1 MFAAISSEAREWKAK
16 LEAISKS
23 QAEIEFK
30 LDGTIV
36 TANENFL
43 KALGYTLDEIKG
55 KHHSIFVDSAY
66 RDSDEYAE
74 FWSRL
79 RHGEF
84 QSAEYKRL
92 AKGGREIW
100 IQATYNP
107 IFDLMGKPYKVV
119 KFATDVTAR
128 KLEGANVRGQIAAIH
143 KSQAVIEFQ
152 MDGTILAANAN
163 FLAAVGYEFSEIEG
177 KHHSIF
183 VEPDYKESAEYKNF
197 WASLRRGEYQATEYK
212 RIGKGGREIWIQASY
227 NPIMDLNGNPFKV
240 VKFATDITEMVKARM
255 RAEAVQKVIDENL
268 DLIDAS
274 IHETTGQ
281 SANAAAAS
289 TQTAGNVQ
297 AIAAGVEEMNTSV
310 REIATTMSLS
320 RTAADTAVEN
330 THQANLAAQRLDEA
344 TKSMGGIVGLIN
356 DITDQIN
363 LLALNATIEAAR
375 AGDAGRGFAVVAS
388 EVKNLSRQA
397 REATDRIAQEVSDTR
412 AVSDDVIHSLDS
424 IRSSIETL
432 RENVSGAAGAIEE
445 QSTVANEMSANM
457 QSASI
462 AVESI
467 SNNINSIVQ
476 AADQAEQS
484 NDLVRNA
491 VLSLRMSA

>member
-30 LDGTIV
+30 LDGTII

-43 KALGYTLDEIKG
+43 KTLGYELGEIKG
-55 KHHSIFVDSAY
+55 KHHSMFVESAY
-66 RDSDEYAE
+66 GKSAEYAE
-74 FWSRL
+74 FWKRL
-79 RHGEF
+79 QRGEF
-84 QSAEYKRL
+84 QSAEYMRL
-92 AKGGREIW
+92 AKGGREVW

-107 IFDLMGKPYKVV
+107 VFDLMGKPYKVV
-119 KFATDVTAR
+119 KFATDVTER

-143 KSQAVIEFQ
+143 KSQAVIEFR
-152 MDGTILAANAN
+152 MDGTILTANPN
-163 FLAAVGYEFSEIEG
+163 FLGAVGYELSEIQG
-177 KHHSIF
+177 KHHSMF
-183 VEPDYKESAEYKNF
+183 VEPDYKSSAEYKEF
-197 WASLRRGEYQATEYK
+197 WASLQRGEYQTAEYK
-212 RIGKGGREIWIQASY
+212 RIGKGDREIWIQASY
-227 NPIMDLNGNPFKV
+227 NPIMDLRGNPFKV
-240 VKFATDITEMVKARM
+240 VKFATDVTEMVKARM

-268 DLIDAS
+268 DLIDAA
-274 IHETTGQ
+274 IHETAGQ
-281 SANAAAAS
+281 SANAADAS

-310 REIATTMSLS
+310 REIATTMSMS
-320 RTAADTAVEN
+320 RAAADVAVEN
-330 THQANLAAQRLDEA
+330 THHANLAAQRLDEA

-397 REATDRIAQEVSDTR
+397 REATDKIAQEVSDTR
-412 AVSDDVIHSLDS
+412 AVSDDVIRSLGA
-424 IRSSIETL
+424 IRDSIETL

-445 QSTVANEMSANM
+445 QSTVANEMSSNM
-457 QSASI
+457 QAASGAVEGIAGNIASI
-462 AVESI
+462 VL
-467 SNNINSIVQ
+467 
-476 AADQAEQS
+476 AANQAEQS
-484 NDLVRNA
+484 NDSVRNA
-491 VLSLRMSA
+491 VLSLRVPA